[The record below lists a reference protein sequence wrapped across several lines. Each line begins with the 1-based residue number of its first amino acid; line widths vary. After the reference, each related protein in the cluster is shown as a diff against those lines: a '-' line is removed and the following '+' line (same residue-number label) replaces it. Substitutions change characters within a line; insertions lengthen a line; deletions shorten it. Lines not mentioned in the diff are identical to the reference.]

1 MIQMHSCRNQFHYCL
16 FLSLLAFLSGTLSGC
31 RGTGKEPAGNP
42 GNRNVPTV
50 EALVARPQV
59 LHDRIEVTGTLL
71 ANEEIELRSEISGRV
86 EEILFRE
93 GTPVSKGSLLM
104 KIDGREL
111 QAQIRK
117 LRYEEKQ
124 AGDDLYRKEKLLEL
138 KAVSREE
145 YDISVNQLGIIRAQI
160 DLLEVQLSRTE
171 LRAPFDGMIGLRQV
185 SPGEYITP
193 NVPVALLLQTDPI
206 KLQFS
211 IPEKIRNRIREGSR
225 VDFLVTG
232 SDSLYHAFIYA
243 LEPKK
248 DPSTRTIWIRARCP
262 NAAKYLT
269 PGAFAR
275 VSIILG
281 TIPDALIVPTEVVL
295 PQLAGEKVFIYRHG
309 IARLQPVESGIR
321 SDREVQIL
329 RGLSPGDTVI
339 VTGLLQLR
347 DGMPVNVKFP

>member
-1 MIQMHSCRNQFHYCL
+1 
-16 FLSLLAFLSGTLSGC
+16 
-31 RGTGKEPAGNP
+31 
-42 GNRNVPTV
+42 VV
-50 EALVARPQV
+50 RPQV
-59 LHDRIEVTGTLL
+59 LHDRLEVTGTLL

-104 KIDGREL
+104 KIDDREL

-211 IPEKIRNRIREGSR
+211 IPKKSA
-225 VDFLVTG
+225 TG
-232 SDSLYHAFIYA
+232 SGRAPGSISL
-243 LEPKK
+243 
-248 DPSTRTIWIRARCP
+248 
-262 NAAKYLT
+262 
-269 PGAFAR
+269 
-275 VSIILG
+275 
-281 TIPDALIVPTEVVL
+281 
-295 PQLAGEKVFIYRHG
+295 
-309 IARLQPVESGIR
+309 
-321 SDREVQIL
+321 
-329 RGLSPGDTVI
+329 
-339 VTGLLQLR
+339 
-347 DGMPVNVKFP
+347 